1 MKKEIIARIDK
12 LLYSSTSELSKED
25 RLELENIRELIRKAR
40 TKEDVVEM
48 AKELIKVI
56 GLGMEFLM

>member
-12 LLYSSTSELSKED
+12 LLDSSTSELSKED

-56 GLGMEFLM
+56 GLGMEFLI